1 MNLQIIPKQEHIPP
15 FDFQAIKVQH
25 IEYFDP
31 PYKKFDGEEITEN
44 IISGVLKK
52 IPSGINIYLFLD
64 PDGEDK
70 WLEVNCDGEWIA
82 LGFSGDFGQNNYY
95 SYNPAFA
102 NTADQIS
109 KADFSDKSIYTD
121 LESGGQSPIPKIQAI
136 TDIEA
141 GVKAVE
147 YFIRTGEFYPGIEW
161 LHEYE

>member
-1 MNLQIIPKQEHIPP
+1 MELQIIPKQENIPP
-15 FDFQAIKVQH
+15 FDSQAIKVQH

-31 PYKKFDGEEITEN
+31 PYKKYDGEEITET
-44 IISGVLKK
+44 IIAEVLKK
-52 IPSGINIYLFLD
+52 IPNGINIYLFLD

-70 WLEVNCDGEWIA
+70 WLEVNCDSEWIA

-95 SYNPAFA
+95 SYNSAFA
-102 NTADQIS
+102 DTADQIS
-109 KADFSDKSIYTD
+109 KADFSDKGVYTD

-147 YFIRTGEFYPGIEW
+147 YFIRTGEFYPGIDW
-161 LHEYE
+161 LHEYQ